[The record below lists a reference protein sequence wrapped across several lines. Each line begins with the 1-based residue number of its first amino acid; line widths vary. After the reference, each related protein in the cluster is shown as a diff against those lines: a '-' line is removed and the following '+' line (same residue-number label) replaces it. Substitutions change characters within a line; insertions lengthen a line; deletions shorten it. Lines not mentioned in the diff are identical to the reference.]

1 MREDRVRLVLSL
13 LPEVRERLRYACEVA
28 QMRPAR
34 VVSALV
40 LAAARLLSYGFSW
53 FDLVRY
59 MNVPQ
64 TAVLSLVEI
73 AQDQAYPSDMA
84 VWLLTNAAVGAVR
97 RGVEFGDVIRAL
109 TALSP
114 TAGASRSVAGDV
126 TDRLTDRPQEEAH
139 A

>member
-1 MREDRVRLVLSL
+1 MEGKVFVKLTLLV
-13 LPEVRERLRYACEVA
+13 EVREQLRKVCAIAE
-28 QMRPAR
+28 MRPAR

-73 AQDQAYPSDMA
+73 AQDQAYPTDMA

-114 TAGASRSVAGDV
+114 TAGASRSVT
-126 TDRLTDRPQEEAH
+126 TDATDRPTDRPCGGWFA
-139 A
+139 